1 MRSRNQGWRDPADAE
16 PHGSFGHD
24 DDRFDAEYGEEEDG
38 EGGDVEFVRVW
49 GDERRSDYGGG
60 GLREAAEA
68 ARRRADDDQRYALDD
83 EQDLGGRHDH
93 RRGKNRHRRS
103 GGDGRSPASLLIAA
117 AGGLFLLILALLGL
131 ALVEANRGGP
141 NTTDGAVVVVPRG
154 AGVSSIGRMLEEEG
168 HVRFAPVFRMAAMIY
183 GGGRPMQAGE
193 YEIPARASPRA
204 LVAMITEGRALL
216 HSITFAEGLTS
227 DAVAQVIAESE
238 VLSGAA
244 PPPPPEGSVLPE
256 TYNVERGMDRGEL
269 LARMRAAHDRAVR
282 EVWAQRA
289 PNLPIRSPEELVTL
303 ASIVERETGV
313 AEERP
318 RVAAVFINRLRRGM
332 PLQSDPT
339 IIYGVC
345 RQHPERC
352 RNGRLI
358 NEASGRIR
366 TIRQSEIA
374 LDTGYNTYRIPRL
387 PPGPIAN
394 PGRAALEAVANP
406 ADTDDLF
413 FVADGSG
420 GHVFARTVAEHERN
434 VRRWR
439 EIERARLAAEN

>member
-1 MRSRNQGWRDPADAE
+1 M
-16 PHGSFGHD
+16 
-24 DDRFDAEYGEEEDG
+24 
-38 EGGDVEFVRVW
+38 
-49 GDERRSDYGGG
+49 
-60 GLREAAEA
+60 
-68 ARRRADDDQRYALDD
+68 
-83 EQDLGGRHDH
+83 
-93 RRGKNRHRRS
+93 
-103 GGDGRSPASLLIAA
+103 LIAA
-117 AGGLFLLILALLGL
+117 GAGALLLMLALAGL
-131 ALVEANRGGP
+131 VLLEANRNGP
-141 NTTDGAVVVVPRG
+141 NTTDGAVIVVPRG

-168 HVRFAPVFRMAAMIY
+168 HVRFAPVFRLAAMIY
-183 GGGRPMQAGE
+183 GGDRPMQAGE
-193 YEIPARASPRA
+193 YEIPAGASPRT
-204 LVAMITEGRALL
+204 LVTMMVEGRALL

-227 DAVAQVIAESE
+227 DAVARVIAESE

-256 TYNVERGMDRGEL
+256 TYNVERGMDRSAL
-269 LARMRAAHDRAVR
+269 LARMRAAHDQALR

-289 PNLPIRSPEELVTL
+289 PNLPVRTPEELVTL

-313 AEERP
+313 DDERT

-358 NEASGRIR
+358 NEQTGRIR
-366 TIRQSEIA
+366 TIRQSEIQM
-374 LDTGYNTYRIPRL
+374 DTGYNTYRIPRL

-394 PGRAALEAVANP
+394 PGRASLEAVANP
-406 ADTDDLF
+406 AATDDLF

-420 GHVFARTVAEHERN
+420 GHVFARTAIEHERN

-439 EIERARLAAEN
+439 EIERQRLAAEN

>member
-1 MRSRNQGWRDPADAE
+1 M
-16 PHGSFGHD
+16 
-24 DDRFDAEYGEEEDG
+24 
-38 EGGDVEFVRVW
+38 VI
-49 GDERRSDYGGG
+49 
-60 GLREAAEA
+60 AAGA
-68 ARRRADDDQRYALDD
+68 
-83 EQDLGGRHDH
+83 GVVI
-93 RRGKNRHRRS
+93 
-103 GGDGRSPASLLIAA
+103 LLIAM
-117 AGGLFLLILALLGL
+117 AGLALL
-131 ALVEANRGGP
+131 EANRGGP

-154 AGVSSIGRMLEEEG
+154 AGVSAIGRMLEEEG
-168 HVRFAPVFRMAAMIY
+168 HVRFAPAFRFAAMIY
-183 GGGRPMQAGE
+183 GGDRPMQAGE
-193 YEIPARASPRA
+193 YEIPAGVSPRA
-204 LVAMITEGRALL
+204 LVAMMTDGRALL
-216 HSITFAEGLTS
+216 HSVTFAEGLTS
-227 DAVAQVIAESE
+227 DAVATIIAESD

-244 PPPPPEGSVLPE
+244 PPPPPEGAVLPE
-256 TYNVERGMDRGEL
+256 TYNVERGMDRSAL
-269 LARMRAAHDRAVR
+269 LARMRAAHDEAVR

-289 PNLPIRSPEELVTL
+289 ADLPLRTPEELVTL

-313 AEERP
+313 ADERP

-345 RQHPERC
+345 KQHPERC

-358 NEASGRIR
+358 NEQTGRIR

-374 LDTGYNTYRIPRL
+374 LDTGYNTYQIPRL

-394 PGRAALEAVANP
+394 PGRHALEAVANP
-406 ADTDDLF
+406 ADTDELF

-439 EIERARLAAEN
+439 EIERARLAAER